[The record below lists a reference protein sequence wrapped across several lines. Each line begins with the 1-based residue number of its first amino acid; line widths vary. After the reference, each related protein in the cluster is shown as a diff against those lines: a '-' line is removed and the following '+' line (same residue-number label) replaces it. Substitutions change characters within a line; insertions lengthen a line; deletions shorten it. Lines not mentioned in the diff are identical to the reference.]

1 LGVVCPGFVMAEQP
15 VIRSDE
21 ASEEISVVFK
31 TPLALLASAV
41 NGGLCVAVLWHAV
54 PTPLLLGWALA
65 LGSCL
70 AARAWLWRAFH
81 RRQPADAG
89 RWGRWY
95 ALGALAT
102 GCLWGALALV
112 VLMTDDVLYH
122 GFIVMVLAGMAAGS
136 VAADVAYL
144 PAFYAFLLPSGLPL
158 ALVLL
163 IRGGLAYTAM
173 SVMVVMFLLTTL
185 VIGRGVNRSLAS
197 NIRLIF
203 DKTRV
208 VDELARAR
216 DAAEAAHRA
225 KSAFLANMS
234 HEIRTPMHGII
245 GMINLLLQS
254 PLDDRQREHAELVRE
269 LTDSLLTIINDILDV
284 SKLEAGRLELEV
296 IDLDIAEVVR
306 QVVDLMGPKAVQKGL
321 AIRSDIDER
330 VRRILRG
337 DPTRIRQILLNLVSN
352 AIKFT
357 ETGSIVVKVECKEL
371 YRDELVLRIEVID
384 TGIGIPDEVVGNLF
398 TKFTQADQSVARRFG
413 GTGLGLAISRQLI
426 EAMGGKIGVESRPG
440 LGSRFW
446 LTLRL
451 AIAAAPNPASLAA
464 QALAGPPPSGGPKS
478 GSGKRVLLAEDILIN
493 QIIAIEMLKSAGYTV
508 DVADNGIEAVDAVQH
523 QPYDVVLMDV
533 HMPSMDGLDATRKIR
548 ELPAPRGRVPII
560 ALTAD
565 AVAGVREQYL
575 AAGMDDFLSKP
586 FNRTELLAIIERWC
600 TDRPGP
606 AGRPQSAP
614 APESGSML
622 DHAKI
627 RELEEVMPREEFQNL
642 LTSWLD
648 ATRERVDQIAKLAE
662 GDNLPQTRLHAH
674 NLVSTAGGIGAMQLS
689 GLARQLEEAC
699 HAGKLEAAREFARQ
713 IGEIAGPTREAV
725 RAYLAPINV
734 Q

>member
-1 LGVVCPGFVMAEQP
+1 MTEQS

-21 ASEEISVVFK
+21 ASEEIGAVFK

-41 NGGLCVAVLWHAV
+41 NGGVCVPVLWHAI
-54 PTPLLLGWALA
+54 PTALLLGWAAALA
-65 LGSCL
+65 LCL
-70 AARAWLWRAFH
+70 AARAWLWWAFR
-81 RRQPADAG
+81 RRQPRGDVG
-89 RWGRWY
+89 RWGRSY
-95 ALGALAT
+95 ALGAFAT

-122 GFIVMVLAGMAAGS
+122 GFAIMVLAGMAAGS

-158 ALVLL
+158 ALALL
-163 IRGGLAYTAM
+163 IRGGTVYSAM
-173 SVMVVMFLLTTL
+173 SLMVVVFLLMTITL
-185 VIGRGVNRSLAS
+185 GRGINRSLAS
-197 NIRLIF
+197 NLRLVL
-203 DKTRV
+203 DKTRMV
-208 VDELARAR
+208 EELARAR

-269 LTDSLLTIINDILDV
+269 LTDSLLTIINDILDI
-284 SKLEAGRLELEV
+284 SKLEAGRLEFEV
-296 IDLDIAEVVR
+296 IDLEITEVVR

-321 AIRSDIDER
+321 TIRSDIDDR
-330 VRRILRG
+330 VRRTLRG

-357 ETGSIVVKVECKEL
+357 ETGGIIVLVECKEL
-371 YRDELVLRIEVID
+371 YRDELVLRIEVTD
-384 TGIGIPDEVVGNLF
+384 TGIGIPEQVVGNLF

-413 GTGLGLAISRQLI
+413 GTGLGLAISRQLV

-440 LGSRFW
+440 VGSKFW

-451 AIAAAPNPASLAA
+451 ATAAAPSPAALTA
-464 QALAGPPPSGGPKS
+464 QALAAPPPSAAPKS
-478 GSGKRVLLAEDILIN
+478 GSGKRVLLAEDVLIN
-493 QIIAIEMLKSAGYTV
+493 QIIAIEMLKSAGYAV

-523 QPYDVVLMDV
+523 QPYPYDIVLMDV
-533 HMPSMDGLDATRKIR
+533 HMPSMGGLDATRKIR
-548 ELPAPRGRVPII
+548 GLPAPRGHVPII

-565 AVAGVREQYL
+565 AVAGVREQYI

-586 FNRTELLAIIERWC
+586 FNRAELMAMIDRWC
-600 TDRPGP
+600 ADRPAQPAGP
-606 AGRPQSAP
+606 ASA
-614 APESGSML
+614 AAAESVALL

-627 RELEEVMPREEFQNL
+627 RELEEIMPRDDFRNL
-642 LTSWLD
+642 LTSWID
-648 ATRERVDQIAKLAE
+648 ATRERVGQIVKLAE
-662 GDNLPQTRLHAH
+662 GGNLHEVRLHAH
-674 NLVSTAGGIGAMQLS
+674 NLVSTSGGIGAMQLS
-689 GLARQLEEAC
+689 ALARQLEEAC
-699 HAGKLEAAREFARQ
+699 HGGKSEAAQELARR
-713 IGEIAGPTREAV
+713 IGEIALPTRDAV
-725 RAYLAPINV
+725 GAYLAPINAE
-734 Q
+734 

>member
-1 LGVVCPGFVMAEQP
+1 MAKQP
-15 VIRSDE
+15 LVLPDE
-21 ASEEISVVFK
+21 ASEEIGVVFK
-31 TPLALLASAV
+31 TPLGLLASTA
-41 NGGLCVAVLWHAV
+41 NAGLCVAVLWHTI
-54 PTPLLLGWALA
+54 PTALLLGWAVA
-65 LGSCL
+65 L
-70 AARAWLWRAFH
+70 AACLTARGWLWRAFH
-81 RRQPADAG
+81 RRRPDAAG
-89 RWGRWY
+89 TARWGRWY
-95 ALGALAT
+95 ALGAFVT

-122 GFIVMVLAGMAAGS
+122 GFVVMVLAGMGAGS

-158 ALVLL
+158 ALALL
-163 IRGGLAYTAM
+163 MRGGVVYTAM
-173 SVMVVMFLLTTL
+173 SIMVVVFLLTTM
-185 VIGRGVNRSLAS
+185 VFGRGIHRSLAA
-197 NIRLIF
+197 NIRLIS

-216 DAAEAAHRA
+216 DAAETAHRA

-284 SKLEAGRLELEV
+284 SKLEAGRLDLEV

-321 AIRSDIDER
+321 VIRSDIDAR
-330 VRRILRG
+330 VRRTLRG

-357 ETGSIVVKVECKEL
+357 ETGGIIVRVECSEL
-371 YRDELVLRIEVID
+371 YSDEVALRIEVTD
-384 TGIGIPDEVVGNLF
+384 TGIGIPDQVVGNLF

-413 GTGLGLAISRQLI
+413 GTGLGLAISRQLV

-440 LGSRFW
+440 AGSKFW

-451 AIAAAPNPASLAA
+451 AVAVAPTSQALAA
-464 QALAGPPPSGGPKS
+464 QALAAPPPSAAPKS

-493 QIIAIEMLKSAGYTV
+493 QIIAIEMLKSAGYAV

-548 ELPAPRGRVPII
+548 ELPAPRGRVPIV

-586 FNRTELLAIIERWC
+586 FNRKELLTVVERWC
-600 TDRPGP
+600 AERP
-606 AGRPQSAP
+606 AP
-614 APESGSML
+614 ASRPASAMPPESGAIL

-627 RELEEVMPREEFQNL
+627 RELEEVMPREDFQNL
-642 LTSWLD
+642 LTAWLD
-648 ATRERVDQIAKLAE
+648 ATRDRVGQIVKLAQ
-662 GDNLPQTRLHAH
+662 GDNLPEIRLHAH
-674 NLVSTAGGIGAMQLS
+674 NLVSTAGGVGAMQLS

-699 HAGKLEAAREFARQ
+699 HGGKTEAAQDLARRL
-713 IGEIAGPTREAV
+713 GEVAGPSRDAI

-734 Q
+734 A

>member
-1 LGVVCPGFVMAEQP
+1 MAEQQP
-15 VIRSDE
+15 AIRSDE
-21 ASEEISVVFK
+21 ISEEIGTVFK
-31 TPLALLASAV
+31 TPLALVASAV
-41 NGGLCVAVLWHAV
+41 NGGLCVTVLWQAI
-54 PTPLLLGWALA
+54 PSALLLGWAAALA
-65 LGSCL
+65 CCL
-70 AARAWLWRAFH
+70 VARGWLWHAFH
-81 RRQPADAG
+81 RRPPAAADAA

-95 ALGALAT
+95 ALGAFAT

-122 GFIVMVLAGMAAGS
+122 GFVVMVLAGMAAGS
-136 VAADVAYL
+136 VAVDIAYL
-144 PAFYAFLLPSGLPL
+144 PAFYGFLLPSGLPL
-158 ALVLL
+158 ALALL
-163 IRGGLAYTAM
+163 IRGGVTYSAM
-173 SVMVVMFLLTTL
+173 GTMVAMFLLTTIL
-185 VIGRGVNRSLAS
+185 CGRSINRSLAT
-197 NIRLIF
+197 NIRLIS
-203 DKTRV
+203 DQTRV

-216 DAAEAAHRA
+216 DAAETAHRA

-245 GMINLLLQS
+245 GMINLLLHS

-321 AIRSDIDER
+321 AIRSDIDDR
-330 VRRILRG
+330 ARRTLRG

-357 ETGSIVVKVECKEL
+357 ETGGIIVKVDCREL
-371 YRDELVLRIEVID
+371 YREEVVLRIEVTD
-384 TGIGIPDEVVGNLF
+384 TGIGIPDSVIGNLF

-413 GTGLGLAISRQLI
+413 GTGLGLAISRQLV
-426 EAMGGKIGVESRPG
+426 EAMGGKIGVESRPNV
-440 LGSRFW
+440 GSKFW

-451 AIAAAPNPASLAA
+451 SVAATPSGQAVAPEALAAPAPSA
-464 QALAGPPPSGGPKS
+464 QPKS
-478 GSGKRVLLAEDILIN
+478 GSGRRVLLAEDILIN
-493 QIIAIEMLKSAGYTV
+493 QIIAIEMLKSAGYAV

-586 FNRTELLAIIERWC
+586 FNRTELLSIIERWC
-600 TDRPGP
+600 TDRPAQPVRP
-606 AGRPQSAP
+606 ADAAP
-614 APESGSML
+614 AESGAVL

-627 RELEEVMPREEFQNL
+627 RELEEVMPRADFHNL
-642 LTSWLD
+642 LNSWLD
-648 ATRERVDQIAKLAE
+648 ATRDRVGQIVKLAQ
-662 GDNLPQTRLHAH
+662 GDNLPETRLHAH

-699 HAGKLEAAREFARQ
+699 HAGKTEAAHDLARRL
-713 IGEIAGPTREAV
+713 GDVAGPTRDAV
-725 RAYLAPINV
+725 RAYLAPLNV
-734 Q
+734 E

>member
-1 LGVVCPGFVMAEQP
+1 MAEQP
-15 VIRSDE
+15 VIRADE
-21 ASEEISVVFK
+21 ASEEISAVFK

-41 NGGLCVAVLWHAV
+41 NGALCVAVLWHAI
-54 PTPLLLGWALA
+54 PTALLLGWALA
-65 LGSCL
+65 LALCL

-81 RRQPADAG
+81 RQPAAADVA
-89 RWGRWY
+89 RWGRRY

-122 GFIVMVLAGMAAGS
+122 GFVIMVLAGMAAGA
-136 VAADVAYL
+136 VAADVVYL
-144 PAFYAFLLPSGLPL
+144 PAFYAFLLPSALPL
-158 ALVLL
+158 ALALS
-163 IRGGLAYTAM
+163 IRGGAAYGAM
-173 SVMVVMFLLTTL
+173 SIMVAVFLLTTMML
-185 VIGRGVNRSLAS
+185 GRGINRSLAT
-197 NIRLIF
+197 NLRLIL

-208 VDELARAR
+208 VEELARAR
-216 DAAEAAHRA
+216 DAAETAHRA

-254 PLDDRQREHAELVRE
+254 SLDDRQREHAELVRE

-321 AIRSDIDER
+321 AIRSDIDDR
-330 VRRILRG
+330 VRRTLRG
-337 DPTRIRQILLNLVSN
+337 DPTRIRQILLNLVTN

-357 ETGSIVVKVECKEL
+357 ETGGIIVKVECREL
-371 YRDELVLRIEVID
+371 YRDELVLRIEVTD
-384 TGIGIPDEVVGNLF
+384 TGIGIPEQVVGNLF

-413 GTGLGLAISRQLI
+413 GTGLGLAISRQLV
-426 EAMGGKIGVESRPG
+426 EAMGGKIGVESRPNV
-440 LGSRFW
+440 GSKFW

-451 AIAAAPNPASLAA
+451 AVAAPPTAASLTQ
-464 QALAGPPPSGGPKS
+464 QALAAPPPSAAPKS

-493 QIIAIEMLKSAGYTV
+493 QIIAIEMLKSAGYAV

-523 QPYDVVLMDV
+523 QPYDIVLMDV

-586 FNRTELLAIIERWC
+586 FNRTELLAMIDRWC
-600 TDRPGP
+600 ADRGAQPVRPSSP
-606 AGRPQSAP
+606 A
-614 APESGSML
+614 APEAPPLL

-627 RELEEVMPREEFQNL
+627 RELEEVMPREEFQKL

-648 ATRERVDQIAKLAE
+648 STRERIGQITKLAG
-662 GDNLPQTRLHAH
+662 GDNLPETRLHAH
-674 NLVSTAGGIGAMQLS
+674 NLVSTAGGIGAMRLS
-689 GLARQLEEAC
+689 SLARQLEDAC
-699 HAGKLEAAREFARQ
+699 HGGKADAARELAHL
-713 IGEIAGPTREAV
+713 IGEVADPTRDAV

-734 Q
+734 E